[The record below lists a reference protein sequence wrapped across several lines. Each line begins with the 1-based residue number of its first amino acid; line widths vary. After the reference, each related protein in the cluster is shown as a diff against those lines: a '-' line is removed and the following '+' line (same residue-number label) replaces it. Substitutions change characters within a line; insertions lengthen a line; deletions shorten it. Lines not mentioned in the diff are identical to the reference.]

1 METERKELMCDGKKY
16 NVIYADP
23 AWRFSQ
29 GINRRKDIREKFGT
43 NEELSIQYPTM
54 SDKEIIE
61 LNVADYADDNCVL
74 FLWTTDAHLEVAIK
88 AINNW
93 GFKYKTVAF
102 TWNKKRGFMGKWTVK
117 QCEICLLATKGTAH
131 KLLKSFKEKS
141 YLEENKTEHSKKPNE
156 FRKRIERMFGDVP
169 KLEMFARTRT
179 EGWDAWGNETDKF
192 EEGCE
197 VSTEYYA
204 AQEARFKEFKSQLR
218 LFG

>member
-1 METERKELMCDGKKY
+1 METERKELLKMCGGKKY

-74 FLWTTDAHLEVAIK
+74 FVWTTDAHLEVAIK

-131 KLLKSFKEKS
+131 KLLKSFKETS

-169 KLEMFARTRT
+169 KLEMFARTRV
-179 EGWDAWGNETDKF
+179 EGWDAWGNEV
-192 EEGCE
+192 GSSVE
-197 VSTEYYA
+197 V
-204 AQEARFKEFKSQLR
+204 
-218 LFG
+218 GW

>member
-1 METERKELMCDGKKY
+1 METERKELLKMCGGKKY

-156 FRKRIERMFGDVP
+156 FRKRIERMFGDVQ
-169 KLEMFARTRT
+169 KLEMFARTRA

-192 EEGCE
+192 EEEKGME
-197 VSTEYYA
+197 IFNNSFPP
-204 AQEARFKEFKSQLR
+204 QS
-218 LFG
+218 LFGDVS

>member
-1 METERKELMCDGKKY
+1 METERKELLKMCEGKKY

-54 SDKEIIE
+54 SDEEIIK

-74 FLWTTDAHLEVAIK
+74 FVWTTDAHLEVAIK

-93 GFKYKTVAF
+93 GFKYKIVAF

-156 FRKRIERMFGDVP
+156 FRKRIERMFGNVP
-169 KLEMFARTRT
+169 KLEMFARTRA

-192 EEGCE
+192 EEEKGRE
-197 VSTEYYA
+197 IFNNSFPP
-204 AQEARFKEFKSQLR
+204 QS
-218 LFG
+218 LFGDVS

>member
-1 METERKELMCDGKKY
+1 METERKELLKMSDGKKY

-23 AWRFSQ
+23 PWRFSQ

-74 FLWTTDAHLEVAIK
+74 FVWTTDAHLEVAIK

-131 KLLKSFKEKS
+131 KLLKSFKEKL

-169 KLEMFARTRT
+169 KLEMFARTRV

-192 EEGCE
+192 EEEKG
-197 VSTEYYA
+197 
-204 AQEARFKEFKSQLR
+204 KEIFNNSFPPQS
-218 LFG
+218 LFGDVS

>member
-1 METERKELMCDGKKY
+1 METERKELLKMCEGKKY

-169 KLEMFARTRT
+169 KLEMFARTRA
-179 EGWDAWGNETDKF
+179 EGWDAWGNEV
-192 EEGCE
+192 ESS
-197 VSTEYYA
+197 VA
-204 AQEARFKEFKSQLR
+204 L
-218 LFG
+218 

>member
-1 METERKELMCDGKKY
+1 MCEGKKY

-29 GINRRKDIREKFGT
+29 GINRRKDIRDKFGT

-117 QCEICLLATKGTAH
+117 QCEICLLATRGTAH

-156 FRKRIERMFGDVP
+156 FRKRIERMFGDIP
-169 KLEMFARTRT
+169 KLEMFARTRAD
-179 EGWDAWGNETDKF
+179 GWDVWGNETDKF
-192 EEGCE
+192 EEEKGGKIINN
-197 VSTEYYA
+197 SFPP
-204 AQEARFKEFKSQLR
+204 QS
-218 LFG
+218 LFGDEM

>member
-1 METERKELMCDGKKY
+1 METERKELLKMSEGKKY

-43 NEELSIQYPTM
+43 NEELSIQYSTM

-74 FLWTTDAHLEVAIK
+74 FVWTTDAHLEVAIK

-102 TWNKKRGFMGKWTVK
+102 TWNKTKQNIVK
-117 QCEICLLATKGTAH
+117 SQTNLENELNECLAMFQN
-131 KLLKSFKEKS
+131 LKCLQEQEQKDGM
-141 YLEENKTEHSKKPNE
+141 LGVT
-156 FRKRIERMFGDVP
+156 KRINLKKKKEGKFLIILFLHKVYS
-169 KLEMFARTRT
+169 EMYCSISYNGYSYTSGFVFHKT
-179 EGWDAWGNETDKF
+179 
-192 EEGCE
+192 C
-197 VSTEYYA
+197 V
-204 AQEARFKEFKSQLR
+204 
-218 LFG
+218 

>member
-1 METERKELMCDGKKY
+1 METERKELLKMSEGKKY

-43 NEELSIQYPTM
+43 NEELSIQYSTM

-74 FLWTTDAHLEVAIK
+74 FVWTTDAHLEVAIK

-156 FRKRIERMFGDVP
+156 FRKRIERMFGNVP
-169 KLEMFARTRT
+169 KLEMFARTRA

-192 EEGCE
+192 EEEKGGE
-197 VSTEYYA
+197 IFNNSFP
-204 AQEARFKEFKSQLR
+204 AQS
-218 LFG
+218 LFGDVL

>member
-1 METERKELMCDGKKY
+1 MEHERKELLKMCEGKKY
-16 NVIYADP
+16 NVIYTDP

-74 FLWTTDAHLEVAIK
+74 FVWTTDAHLEVAIK

-169 KLEMFARTRT
+169 KLEMFARTRA

-192 EEGCE
+192 EEEKGRE
-197 VSTEYYA
+197 IFNNSFPP
-204 AQEARFKEFKSQLR
+204 QS
-218 LFG
+218 LFGDVS

>member
-1 METERKELMCDGKKY
+1 METEKKELLKMCEGKKY

-43 NEELSIQYPTM
+43 NEELSIQYSTM

-169 KLEMFARTRT
+169 KLEMFARTRA

-192 EEGCE
+192 EEEKGRE
-197 VSTEYYA
+197 IFNNSFPP
-204 AQEARFKEFKSQLR
+204 QS
-218 LFG
+218 LFGDVS

>member
-1 METERKELMCDGKKY
+1 
-16 NVIYADP
+16 
-23 AWRFSQ
+23 
-29 GINRRKDIREKFGT
+29 
-43 NEELSIQYPTM
+43 M

-74 FLWTTDAHLEVAIK
+74 FVWTTDAHLEVAIK

-169 KLEMFARTRT
+169 KLEMFARTRA

-192 EEGCE
+192 EEEKGRE
-197 VSTEYYA
+197 IFNNSFPP
-204 AQEARFKEFKSQLR
+204 QS
-218 LFG
+218 LFGDVS

>member
-1 METERKELMCDGKKY
+1 MEKERKELLKMCEGKKY

-29 GINRRKDIREKFGT
+29 GINMRKDIREKFGT

-74 FLWTTDAHLEVAIK
+74 FVWTTDAHLEVAIK

-169 KLEMFARTRT
+169 KLEMFARTRA
-179 EGWDAWGNETDKF
+179 EGWDVWGNETDKF
-192 EEGCE
+192 EEEKGRE
-197 VSTEYYA
+197 IFNNSFPP
-204 AQEARFKEFKSQLR
+204 QS
-218 LFG
+218 LFGDVS

>member
-1 METERKELMCDGKKY
+1 METERKELLKMCGGKKY

-74 FLWTTDAHLEVAIK
+74 FVWTTDAHLEVAIK

-169 KLEMFARTRT
+169 KLEMFARTRA
-179 EGWDAWGNETDKF
+179 EGWDAWGNECENSITIGG
-192 EEGCE
+192 EEKKIKTNC
-197 VSTEYYA
+197 V
-204 AQEARFKEFKSQLR
+204 
-218 LFG
+218 

>member
-1 METERKELMCDGKKY
+1 METERKELLKMCGGKKY

-29 GINRRKDIREKFGT
+29 GINRRKDIRERFGT

-74 FLWTTDAHLEVAIK
+74 FVWTTDAHLEVAIK

-117 QCEICLLATKGTAH
+117 QCEICLLATKGNAH
-131 KLLKSFKEKS
+131 KLLKSYKEKS

-156 FRKRIERMFGDVP
+156 FRKRIERMFGNVP
-169 KLEMFARTRT
+169 KLEMFARTRA

-192 EEGCE
+192 EEE
-197 VSTEYYA
+197 
-204 AQEARFKEFKSQLR
+204 QFKKKV
-218 LFG
+218 